1 MQIEPRHRMV
11 QLRYPRLAGEFRSSY
26 VTAVSPTR
34 RIVALVY
41 VVSEC
46 VREHRAV
53 GVIDRHGVGRPSAG
67 GSGGRV
73 HLGHGGRVVGL
84 QNVPPPPLPPGV
96 GTQWITTP
104 HSACATGANK
114 TAAATAAASAIM
126 ALRSR
131 AGSPLCV
138 DSAAGMNAT
147 GTLSLRTSQRP
158 SSCCSTRRSLPS
170 CAASRSRSARAFNA
184 CTSRGWV
191 PLLCCHGR
199 VDHVTPRKRGK
210 RGLNAHTEGVW

>member
-1 MQIEPRHRMV
+1 MRHINHGFWRPARLPLFAGTALIAAGLIGGITPPQPPRSAATLFDVLHHR
-11 QLRYPRLAGEFRSSY
+11 AK
-26 VTAVSPTR
+26 SPAA
-34 RIVALVY
+34 IIICD

-46 VREHRAV
+46 VREHRAI
-53 GVIDRHGVGRPSAG
+53 GVIDRHGVGRASAG

-147 GTLSLRTSQRP
+147 GTLSLRRSQRSLRTSQRP
-158 SSCCSTRRSLPS
+158 SPCGSTR
-170 CAASRSRSARAFNA
+170 
-184 CTSRGWV
+184 
-191 PLLCCHGR
+191 
-199 VDHVTPRKRGK
+199 
-210 RGLNAHTEGVW
+210 

>member
-1 MQIEPRHRMV
+1 MV
-11 QLRYPRLAGEFRSSY
+11 METTSPASLHQDRDRVPGLMAGGQVAVPGHSSALRRSMFSTTALTAQQPSSY
-26 VTAVSPTR
+26 
-34 RIVALVY
+34 VY

-53 GVIDRHGVGRPSAG
+53 GVIDRHGVGGVGRSSAG

-138 DSAAGMNAT
+138 DSAAGMNAS

-158 SSCCSTRRSLPS
+158 SSCCSTR
-170 CAASRSRSARAFNA
+170 
-184 CTSRGWV
+184 
-191 PLLCCHGR
+191 
-199 VDHVTPRKRGK
+199 
-210 RGLNAHTEGVW
+210 